1 MQELLLCAASF
12 NREQIGQDMITR
24 DAHHRVRKLS
34 PEVRRQIGSEPMR
47 RFVRSL
53 PTFAVKPDVPKH
65 LQDLLDQLDRAEKK
79 KKLRNGGRHNG
90 HS

>member
-1 MQELLLCAASF
+1 MQEPLLCAVSF
-12 NREQIGQDMITR
+12 NREQTGPEMMTR
-24 DAHHRVRKLS
+24 DTQHPVKSLS

-53 PTFAVKPDVPKH
+53 PPFAVKPDVPAH
-65 LQDLLDQLDRAEKK
+65 LRDLLDELDRAEKK
-79 KKLRNGGRHNG
+79 TKAHRHKTNG